1 MLKKDGR
8 IGRICWNRAK
18 TLWCL
23 GLPIHIL
30 EVTSNYTGFLTLAT
44 WVYVQQYTL
53 LSTSIL
59 SLFHNIYS
67 LQHPLA
73 TISPKG
79 QSIPSW
85 NWQLLLCWE
94 SWKHTLILGKI
105 SNQIM
110 PLLGQQRRRIYW
122 LLTKSSWTFY
132 VRKSNHATAGLTA
145 LPYYIGY
152 LPRVHGLFMSE
163 NR

>member
-1 MLKKDGR
+1 MLEQSKNIVMPRSAYTHSRSYFKLHGFSDAS
-8 IGRICWNRAK
+8 NM
-18 TLWCL
+18 
-23 GLPIHIL
+23 GLCAAI
-30 EVTSNYTGFLTLAT
+30 
-44 WVYVQQYTL
+44 YVVEYINTKPV
-53 LSTSIL
+53 S
-59 SLFHNIYS
+59 
-67 LQHPLA
+67 QHLLA

-132 VRKSNHATAGLTA
+132 VRKSNHATAGSTA

>member
-1 MLKKDGR
+1 MLEQSKNIVMPRSAYTHSRSYFKLHGFSDAS
-8 IGRICWNRAK
+8 NM
-18 TLWCL
+18 
-23 GLPIHIL
+23 GLCAAI
-30 EVTSNYTGFLTLAT
+30 
-44 WVYVQQYTL
+44 YVVE
-53 LSTSIL
+53 TSIL

-85 NWQLLLCWE
+85 NRQLLLCWE

-132 VRKSNHATAGLTA
+132 VRKSNHATAGSTA

-152 LPRVHGLFMSE
+152 LPRVHGLFISE